1 MTQSG
6 MDEQQDLAQLQTDL
20 AKMTLA
26 YEQASQLNQL
36 KGGFLARTSHEL
48 RAPISSMMGLHQL
61 ILSDLCESP
70 EEERDFVRQ
79 AHESAQQLLKL
90 LDEILYIAKLDY
102 GTNQVHTHPL
112 SIQTA
117 FAGIH
122 RLTHLVA
129 LNRGYGL
136 TLTEPEPDCYV
147 MADEKKF
154 VQALAS
160 LVNTAIALMKDG
172 EIHLTAEPG
181 PAVVEIRLTIVSA
194 QTIWAEVGGDEAW
207 PLPEENQ
214 RKNVQISLPSPAMA
228 FSLSRKLI
236 HHMGGTL
243 TLLATPAQG
252 DPVTQIQCQMLTAE
266 PLVDLDFETLG

>member
-1 MTQSG
+1 
-6 MDEQQDLAQLQTDL
+6 MDEQQDLAQLQTAL
-20 AKMTLA
+20 AQMTLA

-36 KGGFLARTSHEL
+36 KAGFLARTSHEL

-79 AHESAQQLLKL
+79 AHESAQRLLKL

-102 GTNQVHTHPL
+102 GTNQIHPHPL

-117 FAGIH
+117 FTGVH

-136 TLTEPEPDCYV
+136 ALTEPEPDCYII
-147 MADEKKF
+147 ADEKKF
-154 VQALAS
+154 VQALAN
-160 LVNTAIALMKDG
+160 LVNTAIAFMRDG
-172 EIHLTAEPG
+172 DIQLTVEPG
-181 PAVVEIRLTIVSA
+181 PTWVQIRIRITSTK
-194 QTIWAEVGGDEAW
+194 TIWEEVGADQPW
-207 PLPEENQ
+207 PLLTADQPED
-214 RKNVQISLPSPAMA
+214 IPLPLPSPAMA

-236 HHMGGTL
+236 HHMGGDL

-252 DPVTQIQCQMLTAE
+252 DPMTEIQCQMLTAD
-266 PLVDLDFETLG
+266 PVVDLDDGAAE

>member
-1 MTQSG
+1 
-6 MDEQQDLAQLQTDL
+6 MDEQQDLAQLQIAL
-20 AKMTLA
+20 SQMTLA

-112 SIQTA
+112 SLQTA
-117 FAGIH
+117 LAGIH

-154 VQALAS
+154 IQALAS
-160 LVNTAIALMKDG
+160 LVNTAIATIKEG
-172 EIHLTAEPG
+172 EITITVEPE
-181 PAVVEIRLTIVSA
+181 PETVSLLITITSG
-194 QTIWAEVGGDEAW
+194 QTIWELGDQ
-207 PLPEENQ
+207 EEPWIL
-214 RKNVQISLPSPAMA
+214 VQPDQPQDAPPPLPSPAMA
-228 FSLSRKLI
+228 LTLSTKLI
-236 HHMGGTL
+236 HHMGGSL
-243 TLLATPAQG
+243 TLCATPAQG
-252 DPVTQIQCQMLTAE
+252 DAFTQIRCQMLRAE
-266 PLVDLDFETLG
+266 PLIDLDFETLG

>member
-1 MTQSG
+1 
-6 MDEQQDLAQLQTDL
+6 MDEQQDLAQLQTAL
-20 AKMTLA
+20 AEMTLA

-36 KGGFLARTSHEL
+36 KAGFLARTSHEL

-70 EEERDFVRQ
+70 EEERDFVHQ
-79 AHESAQQLLKL
+79 AHESAQRLLKL

-102 GTNQVHTHPL
+102 GTNQIHSHPL

-136 TLTEPEPDCYV
+136 TLNDPEPDCYV
-147 MADEKKF
+147 IADEKKF
-154 VQALAS
+154 VQALAN

-172 EIHLTAEPG
+172 EIHLTVEPG
-181 PAVVEIRLTIVSA
+181 SAVVQIYLTVTSH
-194 QTIWAEVGGDEAW
+194 QTIWAEVGADQPW
-207 PLPEENQ
+207 PMLTADQPED
-214 RKNVQISLPSPAMA
+214 IPLSLPSPAMA

-252 DPVTQIQCQMLTAE
+252 DPITQIQCQMLTAE
-266 PLVDLDFETLG
+266 PLADLDFETLG